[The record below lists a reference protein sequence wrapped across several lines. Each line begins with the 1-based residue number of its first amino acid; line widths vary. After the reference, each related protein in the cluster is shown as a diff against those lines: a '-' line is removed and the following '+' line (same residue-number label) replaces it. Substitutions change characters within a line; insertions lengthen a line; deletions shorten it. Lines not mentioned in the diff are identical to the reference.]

1 MGIAMMK
8 LLSSLSLTAWLCL
21 SSQLTALPEPYNSVN
36 TLPIIYYYVPDGYV
50 LYSLATENSSS
61 VIVDVES
68 DNGSVARYLAQQNI
82 PSVTKVYSVS
92 LWAAGNPPEYDR
104 YQRFLSNVIQEGTA
118 EVIVPLRMSSAEA
131 ASALNVSAD
140 LIYFGT
146 FDSNTLYDEI
156 AHWIGNLSDNGV
168 LCGNNWNENAIK
180 VAVVNAANDFNL
192 NLGINSNV
200 WYLKKN

>member
-1 MGIAMMK
+1 MRG
-8 LLSSLSLTAWLCL
+8 LSLAALLCL
-21 SSQLTALPEPYNSVN
+21 SSQLTALPEPYNSVQ

-50 LYSLATENSSS
+50 LSSLATDNSSS

-68 DNGSVARYLAQQNI
+68 EDGAVARYLAQQNI
-82 PSVTKVYSVS
+82 PTVTKVYSVS
-92 LWAAGNPPEYDR
+92 LWPAGDPPEYDR

-118 EVIVPLRMSSAEA
+118 EVVVPLRMSSAEA
-131 ASALNVSAD
+131 AAALNVNAD
-140 LIYFGT
+140 LIYFGS
-146 FDSNTLYDEI
+146 FDSDTLYEEI
-156 AHWIGNLSDNGV
+156 THWIANLSDNGV

-192 NLGINSNV
+192 NLGLNSNV